1 MWYVIYIVKR
11 MNPLIVPYHFRF
23 ISVSRLTQKMNL
35 VVYWS
40 QFLADSRGGCVWLL
54 DMCLE
59 KRLKYEAAAIILFTC
74 TLCVL
79 LYLQLDGINAKAIIE
94 PSQLAS
100 VSNSNR
106 TSSLTGT
113 LTFLNQTLLSDLV
126 DKVADSVIQINIV
139 SESQNPKI
147 TFGGSPMVKDYLQGL
162 GSGFLYDNKL
172 NFVTNYHVV
181 EDAVIVSARFPS
193 GNSYSARVIGSDPIS
208 DLAVVQVDPSAM
220 FREKISPLPIAN
232 SSTVEVGQPVI
243 AIGSPAGFAN
253 TVTTGIVSQTDRIN
267 LDVTSQRYWVGDF
280 IQTDADINPGNSG
293 GPLLNLDGEVIGAN
307 DWGAVDLE
315 TGVALP
321 GLNFAISSNT
331 VQKVVPHLISE
342 GLYSHPWIGARLSD
356 VTPSFAEMVG
366 LEDARGIVVLEVLP
380 DSPAEMAGIV
390 QDSIIFGADGNQ
402 ITQIADL
409 IKHLQTKVPDDNI
422 ILDVMGTDGIRRDVN
437 LTLGNAPQTPVA
449 D

>member
-1 MWYVIYIVKR
+1 

-35 VVYWS
+35 AVYWS
-40 QFLADSRGGCVWLL
+40 QFLADSRGVCVWLL

-59 KRLKYEAAAIILFTC
+59 KRLKYEAAALILFTC
-74 TLCVL
+74 ILCAPL
-79 LYLQLDGINAKAIIE
+79 FFQLDDIKLMATINQSEI
-94 PSQLAS
+94 AS
-100 VSNSNR
+100 FSDPNR
-106 TSSLTGT
+106 TSNLAST

-126 DKVADSVIQINIV
+126 DKMADSVIQINVV

-147 TFGGSPMVKDYLQGL
+147 TFGGSPMVKDYLQGF

-172 NFVTNYHVV
+172 NFVTNFHVV
-181 EDAVIVSARFPS
+181 KDAVIVSAKFPS

-267 LDVTSQRYWVGDF
+267 LDINERYWVGDF
-280 IQTDADINPGNSG
+280 IQTDADTNPGNSG
-293 GPLLNLDGEVIGAN
+293 GPLLNLDGEVIGVN
-307 DWGAVDLE
+307 DWGAINLE
-315 TGVALP
+315 TGVPFP

-409 IKHLQTKVPDDNI
+409 IKHLQTKVPDDNM

>member
-1 MWYVIYIVKR
+1 
-11 MNPLIVPYHFRF
+11 MNPLIVPYYFRF
-23 ISVSRLTQKMNL
+23 MSVSRLTQKMNL

-40 QFLADSRGGCVWLL
+40 QFLADSRGACVWLEKRL
-54 DMCLE
+54 DIWLE
-59 KRLKYEAAAIILFTC
+59 KRLKFEAAALILFVC

-79 LYLQLDGINAKAIIE
+79 LFFQLDEIKLMATIDQSKISSFSE
-94 PSQLAS
+94 P
-100 VSNSNR
+100 NR
-106 TSSLTGT
+106 TSNLADT

-126 DKVADSVIQINIV
+126 DKVANAVIQINVV

-147 TFGGSPMVKDYLQGL
+147 TFGGSPMVKDYRQSF

-193 GNSYSARVIGSDPIS
+193 GNSYSARVIGTDPIS

-232 SSTVEVGQPVI
+232 SSTVEVGEPVV
-243 AIGSPAGFAN
+243 AIGNPDGLIN
-253 TVTTGIVSQTDRIN
+253 TVTTGIVSQTGRIS
-267 LDVTSQRYWVGDF
+267 LDTTSGRYWVGDL
-280 IQTDADINPGNSG
+280 IQTDADVNPGNSG
-293 GPLLNLDGEVIGAN
+293 GPLLNLDGEVIGVN
-307 DWGAVDLE
+307 DFIRLNPE
-315 TGVALP
+315 TGAALP

-331 VQKVVPHLISE
+331 VQKVVPQLISE
-342 GLYSHPWIGARLSD
+342 GSYSHPWIGAILSD

-366 LEDARGIVVLEVLP
+366 LEDARGIVVLDVLP

-390 QDSIIFGADGNQ
+390 QDSVIFGVDGNP

-409 IKHLQTKVPDDNI
+409 IMHLETKVPNGNM
-422 ILDVMGTDGIRRDVN
+422 ILDAMGTDGIRRDVN
-437 LTLGNAPQTPVA
+437 LTLGIAPQAPVA

>member
-1 MWYVIYIVKR
+1 MHK
-11 MNPLIVPYHFRF
+11 
-23 ISVSRLTQKMNL
+23 K
-35 VVYWS
+35 
-40 QFLADSRGGCVWLL
+40 
-54 DMCLE
+54 
-59 KRLKYEAAAIILFTC
+59 KLKYEAPLILLTFA
-74 TLCVL
+74 LCVL
-79 LYLQLDGINAKAIIE
+79 LYLQLEGINAEATIE
-94 PSQLAS
+94 SSQLAS

-126 DKVADSVIQINIV
+126 DKVADSVIQINVV
-139 SESQNPKI
+139 SEMKNPKI
-147 TFGGSPMVKDYLQGL
+147 TFGGSPMVDDYFQGS

-172 NFVTNYHVV
+172 NFVTNYHVIK
-181 EDAVIVSARFPS
+181 DAVIVSARFPS
-193 GNSYSARVIGSDPIS
+193 GNTYSARVVGSDPIS
-208 DLAVVQVDPSAM
+208 DLAVIQVDPSAM
-220 FREKISPLPIAN
+220 FREKINPLPIAN
-232 SSTVEVGQPVI
+232 SSTVEVGEPAI
-243 AIGSPAGFAN
+243 AIGNPDGLIN

-267 LDVTSQRYWVGDF
+267 LDLNGRYWVGDL

-293 GPLLNLDGEVIGAN
+293 GPLLDLDGEVIGVN
-307 DWGAVDLE
+307 DFIRLDPQTGA
-315 TGVALP
+315 AFP

-342 GLYSHPWIGARLSD
+342 GLYSHSWIGAKLSD

-380 DSPAEMAGIV
+380 NSPAEMAGIV

-409 IKHLQTKVPDDNI
+409 IKHLQRKVPDDNM
-422 ILDVMGTDGIRRDVN
+422 ILDVMETDGIRRDVN